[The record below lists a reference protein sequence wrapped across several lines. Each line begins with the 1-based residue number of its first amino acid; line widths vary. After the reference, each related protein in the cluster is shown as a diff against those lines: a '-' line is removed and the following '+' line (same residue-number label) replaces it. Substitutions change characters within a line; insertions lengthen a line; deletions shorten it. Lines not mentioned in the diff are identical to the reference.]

1 MPVAQEIV
9 TTLISSVVIPFG
21 LFITLLIVRAISHL
35 WYVGLNRRPLP
46 VVVNDISLR
55 FDALAAEN
63 SNADQPRRPERL
75 LAVPGLLRDYVAA
88 DPPLSRQLAPGVA
101 VAVSPDILSAAPGTM
116 QSGWSGA
123 LLTLVLPQ
131 KQAAYNIFVT
141 PHRDAGSQFS
151 AHVQVVKTPQ
161 QWIVASHTFA
171 ARTLTE
177 LVLLAGG
184 FCMESVQLQ
193 PGFLRRTPRWE
204 QWGSRGG
211 YSFFRQAVRC
221 QDSGDIAAAQQN
233 YELASRMAPGN
244 ITLGVHRASMYEFQ
258 GRYSQAAMLYDA
270 LHGLWQ
276 KNIEVTYRAAAVRV
290 DLVQDLLKDHGLT
303 FIGGG
308 ANPSASGPAEPQN
321 DKSGES
327 EIITLAEALRLL
339 AEAEHMFVVTADD
352 LRFRRLVLKWLST
365 RLPRQRDIGERRYWM
380 SWLRRDN
387 SGQPLGLLRRSKR
400 REYLKTVQVAREANK
415 LLRFV
420 IQTQIRSRSASGQV
434 SAQAGT
440 DTFDIDASVRSV
452 LALIKKKRAGW
463 LAHWEAACYFSRAAM
478 AADLA
483 SPRNWRKIERQ
494 WRRNGSLG
502 FPAAAESQSANW
514 RACCEG
520 IAIGEIGRVL
530 RNPCNQLSPELL
542 QTDPDMRRLHFAL
555 GNEMVRALIGSM
567 PDHGPPMGEEPV
579 RIHEP
584 ASGPVPA
591 SGQEPVRGHVPVQGM

>member
-1 MPVAQEIV
+1 MTVAREVI

-21 LFITLLIVRAISHL
+21 LFITLLIVRVISRL
-35 WYVGLNRRPLP
+35 WYVCLNRRPLP
-46 VVVNDISLR
+46 VVINDINLR
-55 FDALAAEN
+55 REALVAGN
-63 SNADQPRRPERL
+63 PIADQPRRAERL
-75 LAVPGLLRDYVAA
+75 LTMPGLLRDYVAA
-88 DPPLSRQLAPGVA
+88 DPPLSRQLAPGAA

-141 PHRDAGSQFS
+141 PHLDASSPFS
-151 AHVQVVKTPQ
+151 ANVQVVKTPQ
-161 QWIVASHTFA
+161 QWIVASKTFT
-171 ARTLTE
+171 ARTLPE

-211 YSFFRQAVRC
+211 YSLFRQALRC
-221 QDSGDIAAAQQN
+221 QESGDIEAAQQN

-258 GRYSQAAMLYDA
+258 GRYSQATQLYDA
-270 LHGLWQ
+270 LHRLWQ
-276 KNIEVTYRAAAVRV
+276 KNIEVAYRAAAVRV
-290 DLVQDLLKDHGLT
+290 DLVQDLLKDHVLA
-303 FIGGG
+303 FIGPG
-308 ANPSASGPAEPQN
+308 ASPGASGPAEPQN

-339 AEAEHMFVVTADD
+339 AEADHLSVVTHDD
-352 LRFRRLVLKWLST
+352 LRFRRLVLQWLST

-420 IQTQIRSRSASGQV
+420 IQTQIRSRAASSQIN
-434 SAQAGT
+434 AQAGT

-502 FPAAAESQSANW
+502 FPATAGSQSANW

-530 RNPCNQLSPELL
+530 RNPCNQLNPELL
-542 QTDPDMRRLHFAL
+542 QTDPDMKRLHFAL
-555 GNEMVRALIGSM
+555 GDEMVRALIGPM
-567 PDHGPPMGEEPV
+567 PDHGPPTGK
-579 RIHEP
+579 
-584 ASGPVPA
+584 
-591 SGQEPVRGHVPVQGM
+591 EPVRGREPLRGHVPIQGM